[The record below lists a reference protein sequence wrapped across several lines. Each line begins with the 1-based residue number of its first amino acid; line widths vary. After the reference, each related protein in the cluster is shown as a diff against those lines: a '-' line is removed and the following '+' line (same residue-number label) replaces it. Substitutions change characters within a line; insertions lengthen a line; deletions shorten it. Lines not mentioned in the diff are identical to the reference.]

1 MIVVLAKLS
10 KMNATLFSL
19 NYYLSVLMQKYNC
32 VCSVK
37 LFSQFLS
44 FSFFWASVP
53 QNACSCPWN
62 WGIISFWAMLL

>member
-1 MIVVLAKLS
+1 VSDMIVVLVKLS

-37 LFSQFLS
+37 LFSQFLLFLGLS
-44 FSFFWASVP
+44 PSKCLFMP
-53 QNACSCPWN
+53 
-62 WGIISFWAMLL
+62 LKLRYH